1 MLSGIL
7 STVCT
12 LIFCTVYSCTAELFC
27 YTAQRSSVIVVRP
40 ACLGGRGYASTPPA
54 PCQRHLQHT
63 TSFPPPT
70 QRNLAHTFTT
80 TSTAQP
86 NPHQTP
92 PTSNHAPPAP
102 QALRLVRRF
111 RGHTDRISDLQ
122 LSADCRWLLSASL
135 DNTVRVWD
143 VPGGCLGGGGGLGLA
158 LWHALLNSAI
168 WLHSLVWVVHAL
180 HMHMHKRCL
189 FSHLR
194 WHSHS
199 LVDVTRRKST
209 AGHLPLAPR
218 PAACAAGGYT
228 RWPHAPQTFAAS
240 FILHPNQ

>member
-1 MLSGIL
+1 MPLPHPH
-7 STVCT
+7 
-12 LIFCTVYSCTAELFC
+12 LISATINTPLHSPTHPAKP
-27 YTAQRSSVIVVRP
+27 RSNFP
-40 ACLGGRGYASTPPA
+40 FHQPNHNPT
-54 PCQRHLQHT
+54 HT
-63 TSFPPPT
+63 TTRPC
-70 QRNLAHTFTT
+70 
-80 TSTAQP
+80 
-86 NPHQTP
+86 
-92 PTSNHAPPAP
+92 PAP

-143 VPGGCLGGGGGLGLA
+143 VPGGCPPPWIVLGQGWRCACGCFLGGWAWGGVGWGLA
-158 LWHALLNSAI
+158 LWHAPSALPTRCKHECI
-168 WLHSLVWVVHAL
+168 MLVEAFVGGAHTLHIHR
-180 HMHMHKRCL
+180 RCL

-199 LVDVTRRKST
+199 LVDVTRREST

-228 RWPHAPQTFAAS
+228 RWPHVHKLLLLPSFSTQTNSLYTSCSDSEFAPAWGVELALS
-240 FILHPNQ
+240 